1 MLGVDD
7 YLTKPFD
14 DEDLLAIVQGKII
27 RLKKVKNANKK
38 IIATRCEIVVTLEIS
53 FAK

>member
-14 DEDLLAIVQGKII
+14 DDDLLAIVQVKII

-38 IIATRCEIVVTLEIS
+38 IIATRFETVVTLEIF